1 MKSSSA
7 ARRKARRFVL
17 QALYQVEMTGDSAIV
32 VEQQFRAEKEM
43 QGTDMAYFHELLSG
57 TMQHRTPLLESVGP
71 LSNRKLEELDPVE
84 KAILLIGSFE
94 LTHRVEIP
102 YRVVISEAVE
112 LAKKFGATESHRFI
126 NSVLDAL
133 AKINRQYELDKSN

>member
-1 MKSSSA
+1 MKSSRA

-17 QALYQVEMTGDSAIV
+17 QALYQMEMTGHTVNV
-32 VEQQFRAEKEM
+32 VEQQFRAEQEM
-43 QGTDMAYFHELLSG
+43 KGTDMVYFHELLNG
-57 TMQHRTPLLESVGP
+57 TVQYRSSILASIEPVID
-71 LSNRKLEELDPVE
+71 RKLEELDPVE
-84 KAILLIGSFE
+84 KVILLIGGFE

-102 YRVVISEAVE
+102 YRVVISEGVE

-133 AKINRQYELDKSN
+133 ARISRQYELANPT